1 MVDVRLEILDLP
13 AALERLLAQIPAGH
27 VTTYGDLATALGDV
41 RAARWVGTYLLQH
54 GHRADCACHRV
65 VRSDGSLGLYIEGDV
80 ALKAERLRAEGVEV
94 SDNKVKLAKIRFAEF
109 SSDEPL
115 QRLALQQRELLA
127 HLKLSPLRE
136 LPERFAGVDVSYAGP
151 GLAVGAYT
159 VISADSGELLW
170 STVVEEPVR
179 FPYVSGY
186 LAYRELPVL
195 LALLEKAEAAGQGC
209 DVTFVDGNGI
219 LHHRGIGIATQLGI
233 LADRRTIGIG
243 KTLQCGT
250 VELAG
255 LSPGDSR
262 PIVHQGD
269 VVGMAVKSQ
278 PHSRPV
284 FVSPG
289 DGIDV
294 TTATRCVIKA
304 FHRHRVPEPIY
315 WADRLSRA
323 AARERAS

>member
-1 MVDVRLEILDLP
+1 MDGRLEIPDLP
-13 AALERLLAQIPAGH
+13 GALKSLLVQIPAGR
-27 VTTYGDLATALGDV
+27 VSTYGDLATALGDV
-41 RAARWVGTYLLQH
+41 RAARWVGTYLLDHPHQ
-54 GHRADCACHRV
+54 DECVCHRV
-65 VRSDGSLGLYIEGDV
+65 VRSDGSLGLYVSGDV
-80 ALKAERLRAEGVEV
+80 GEKAARLRGEGIDVRDDRVRLPE
-94 SDNKVKLAKIRFAEF
+94 IRFAGF
-109 SSDEPL
+109 TSDAPL
-115 QRLALQQRELLA
+115 QHLADQQRSLLA
-127 HLKLSPLRE
+127 HQRIAPLSE

-151 GLAVGAYT
+151 GRAVGAYT
-159 VISADSGELLW
+159 VTAADSGELLW
-170 STVVEEPVR
+170 STLVDEPVR

-195 LALLEKAEAAGQGC
+195 LALLEKAEAAGQSC

-233 LADRRTIGIG
+233 LAGTRTIGIG

-250 VELAG
+250 VELVG
-255 LSPGDSR
+255 LSPDAGR
-262 PIVHQGD
+262 PVVHRGE

-289 DGIDV
+289 DGIDL
-294 TTATRCVIKA
+294 TSATRCALTA
-304 FHRHRVPEPIY
+304 FRGHRVPEPIY

-323 AARERAS
+323 AAREQAS